1 MSLHIKTG
9 DGQVTYPFG
18 RDAVGYY
25 LFAENGYMSAAIM
38 GAHRP
43 KFGAG
48 DVLGGT
54 TEEKVAA
61 AETYIS
67 YCGKYEIQADKL
79 VVHVE
84 VSFFPNWIG
93 VDQVRLFE
101 LTDNNNT
108 LTLSTPPLLTE
119 VYSRLPIWFG
129 NASEEEAFLGVHT
142 HTRYYE
148 RRFKLWRKVTTTG
161 LLFSSFFLLHV
172 QASPR

>member
-1 MSLHIKTG
+1 MTANDSQAIIRHLIGTWRLVSFYIKSA

-48 DVLGGT
+48 DILVGT

-61 AETYIS
+61 AEGYIS

-108 LTLSTPPLLTE
+108 LTLSSPPLL
-119 VYSRLPIWFG
+119 VR
-129 NASEEEAFLGVHT
+129 
-142 HTRYYE
+142 
-148 RRFKLWRKVTTTG
+148 G
-161 LLFSSFFLLHV
+161 LQQTAHLV
-172 QASPR
+172 WQRI

>member
-1 MSLHIKTG
+1 MTANDSQAIIRHLIGTWRLVSFHIKTA

-25 LFAENGYMSAAIM
+25 LFAESGYMSVAIM

-48 DVLGGT
+48 DILGGT

-61 AETYIS
+61 AEAYIS

-79 VVHVE
+79 VDHVE
-84 VSFFPNWIG
+84 FSFFPNWIG

-108 LTLSTPPLLTE
+108 LTLSTRPLL
-119 VYSRLPIWFG
+119 VR
-129 NASEEEAFLGVHT
+129 
-142 HTRYYE
+142 
-148 RRFKLWRKVTTTG
+148 G
-161 LLFSSFFLLHV
+161 LQQTAHLV
-172 QASPR
+172 WQRI

>member
-1 MSLHIKTG
+1 MTANDSQAIIRHLIGTWRLVSFHIKTA

-25 LFAENGYMSAAIM
+25 LFAESGYTSVAIM

-48 DVLGGT
+48 DILGGT

-61 AETYIS
+61 AEAYIS

-101 LTDNNNT
+101 LTDNNNI
-108 LTLSTPPLLTE
+108 LTLSTPPLL
-119 VYSRLPIWFG
+119 VR
-129 NASEEEAFLGVHT
+129 
-142 HTRYYE
+142 
-148 RRFKLWRKVTTTG
+148 G
-161 LLFSSFFLLHV
+161 LQQTAHLV
-172 QASPR
+172 WQRI